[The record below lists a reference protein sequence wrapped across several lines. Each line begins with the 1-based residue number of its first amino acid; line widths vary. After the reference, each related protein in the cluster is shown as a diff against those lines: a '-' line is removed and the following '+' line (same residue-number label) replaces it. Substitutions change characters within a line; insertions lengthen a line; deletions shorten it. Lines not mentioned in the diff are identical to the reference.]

1 MIKKILKIK
10 NIGRYD
16 IDSANDDMSFGGQT
30 IVFGANKIGKT
41 TLTSI
46 FRSLKEGEG
55 NYITCRKTFG
65 CDISDNQECE
75 ILYDNGDKNVFGGD
89 WSNKDVEIF
98 DNEFI
103 QKNVFVG
110 DKIEQNHK
118 TALHK
123 ILIDEENLKIQEDID
138 LAEDEYRELMASK
151 ELIKKEIGINFDS
164 FIKLKDEEKIEDVDN
179 RIKENKDKQTQLANQ
194 RRLNML
200 KSTTKLSFDFE
211 LFEENIKQNIDTK
224 LEEKIKKHIK
234 ECWSDENENVDFL
247 NLGIDIISE
256 DKNIC
261 PFCGQSLIDVSDLIS
276 NMKDF
281 FSDTYKQTQ
290 TSINESI
297 GKFKNIDI
305 EKEIAQ
311 FKAEGFEFKTL
322 VDIKDLSEKLTIIFS
337 KIEKKQKDL
346 SVDIK
351 IDELSEYQNFKNV
364 VEAMNEEIESL
375 KIEAINIT
383 ESQEEEKKL
392 KLNKERF
399 SVEGEEKYKRYQE
412 NENSLKTK
420 KQKIDQLNSDLRTN
434 LNTLFGAYLTEI
446 NSILNSSHANFRLA
460 KLESISNRTMKDK
473 FFCDYAFVF
482 DNTHNVNIL
491 DDEDRPQF
499 KNTLSDSDK
508 RVFAFAFFIAKL
520 KKFDSSSSKI
530 VLLDDPFT
538 CLDEDRRD
546 SMIDTLG
553 NLYCKQMVLLSHS
566 RSFVKRCILRF
577 KKNIEESNRD
587 IKSLRLNNNCL
598 DKTEINKLDIEKDND
613 FLDGL
618 EQYLYFLVNA
628 DTSNIMSYYDYIRKI
643 IEYIVKAKYVNLLT
657 ADERHLPMKYFV
669 NPNCKSQMKDL
680 INENDYQE
688 NHHDVTDLPTPEEL
702 INKRNLFIDNILP
715 NI

>member
-65 CDISDNQECE
+65 CDISENQECE
-75 ILYDNGDKNVFGGD
+75 ILYDNGAKNVFGGD

-103 QKNVFVG
+103 QKNIFVG
-110 DKIEQNHK
+110 DKIEQNHR

-123 ILIDEENLKIQEDID
+123 ILIDEGNLKIQEDVD
-138 LAEDEYRELMASK
+138 LAEDEYRELMLLK

-179 RIKENKDKQTQLANQ
+179 KIKENKDKQTQFANQ
-194 RRLNML
+194 RRLNIL

-211 LFEENIKQNIDTK
+211 LFEKNIKQNIDTK

-234 ECWSDENENVDFL
+234 ECWSDENEDVYFL
-247 NLGIDIISE
+247 NLGIDIIAE

-261 PFCGQSLIDVSDLIS
+261 PFCGQSLMDASALIN
-276 NMKDF
+276 NMKEF
-281 FSDTYKQTQ
+281 FSDAYKQTQ

-305 EKEIAQ
+305 EKEVAQ

-322 VDIKDLSEKLTIIFS
+322 VDIEGLSEKLKTIFS
-337 KIEKKQKDL
+337 KIEEKQKDL

-351 IDELSEYQNFKNV
+351 INELSEYQNYKNV
-364 VEAMNEEIESL
+364 VETMSEEIESL

-383 ESQEEEKKL
+383 ELQEEEKKL

-399 SVEGEEKYKRYQE
+399 SVEGEERYKRYQE

-420 KQKIDQLNSDLRTN
+420 KQKIDQLNSDLKTN
-434 LNTLFGAYLTEI
+434 LNILFGAYLTEI
-446 NSILNSSHANFRLA
+446 NIILNSSHANFKLA

-482 DNTHNVNIL
+482 DNTHSVNIL
-491 DDEDRPQF
+491 DDADKPQF

-520 KKFDSSSSKI
+520 KKDDSSSDKI

-553 NLYCKQMVLLSHS
+553 NLDCKQMVIFSHS
-566 RSFVKRCILRF
+566 RSFVKRCILKF
-577 KKNIEESNRD
+577 KKNIEETSRD
-587 IKSLRLNNNCL
+587 VKSLRLINNDSN
-598 DKTEINKLDIEKDND
+598 KTEINKLDVENDND
-613 FLDGL
+613 FLDGI
-618 EQYLYFLVNA
+618 EQYLHILINS
-628 DTSNIMSYYDYIRKI
+628 DTGNIMSNYDCIRKI
-643 IEYIVKAKYVNLLT
+643 IEYIVKAKYGNLLT
-657 ADERHLPMKYFV
+657 SEEKRLPMKYFI
-669 NPNCKSQMKDL
+669 NPNCKSQMKDQ
-680 INENDYQE
+680 INESDYQE
-688 NHHDVTDLPTPEEL
+688 NHHDAIDLPTPEEL
-702 INKRNLFIDNILP
+702 LNKRNDFINNILP
-715 NI
+715 GI